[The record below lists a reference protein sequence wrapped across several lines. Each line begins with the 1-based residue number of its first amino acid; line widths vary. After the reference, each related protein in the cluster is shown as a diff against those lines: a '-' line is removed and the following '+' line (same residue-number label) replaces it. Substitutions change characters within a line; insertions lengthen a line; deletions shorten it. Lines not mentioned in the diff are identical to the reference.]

1 MSPSLL
7 VWLFGGVLL
16 LVAGLLTTL
25 LPRHRQRARERRV
38 AWSTARAAI
47 GSAAVSRDAT
57 AERVPEAEHLLTRAE
72 LLAAAERGGTTAART
87 AAAHARRADELWRAQ
102 R

>member
-7 VWLFGGVLL
+7 AWLAGGVLL
-16 LVAGLLTTL
+16 LAAGLLTTL
-25 LPRHRQRARERRV
+25 LPRHRQRERERRI

-57 AERVPEAEHLLTRAE
+57 AARVPEAEHLLTRAE
-72 LLAAAERGGTTAART
+72 LLAAQGGGPTAART
-87 AAAHARRADELWRAQ
+87 AAAQARRADELWRAG